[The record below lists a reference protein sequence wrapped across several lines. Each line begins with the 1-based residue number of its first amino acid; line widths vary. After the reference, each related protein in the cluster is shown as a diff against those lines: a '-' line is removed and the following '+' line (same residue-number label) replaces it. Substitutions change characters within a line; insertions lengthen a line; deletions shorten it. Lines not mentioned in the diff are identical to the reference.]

1 MVVVV
6 VAAEDVAV
14 VVVELVL
21 VLLLEVFDLAGVA
34 LGGWKPRS
42 LSVPRS
48 MGKDTYFLSTWV
60 HGSIELGE
68 NVCECGFGLFQH
80 IIWL

>member
-42 LSVPRS
+42 LSFNRTRVLEHVKMRMTRGMIKLHTRLKMEYS
-48 MGKDTYFLSTWV
+48 CSCQRAV
-60 HGSIELGE
+60 
-68 NVCECGFGLFQH
+68 
-80 IIWL
+80 